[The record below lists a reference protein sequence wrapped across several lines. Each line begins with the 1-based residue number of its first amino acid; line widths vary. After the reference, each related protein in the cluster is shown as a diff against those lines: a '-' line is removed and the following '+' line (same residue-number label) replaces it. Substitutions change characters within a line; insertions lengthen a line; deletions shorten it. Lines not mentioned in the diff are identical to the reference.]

1 MSEYSILILLQDH
14 NTITFVKKRI
24 LITGGAGFIGSHL
37 CDFFIDKGY
46 AVICLDIGD
55 TDRIKHLLTNKEF
68 IFIKHDVSNPITFND
83 RLDYVLH
90 FASPARFLDYIKNP
104 VRTVKSSSFG
114 TYNAL
119 ILARQKKARFLLAST
134 DGVYGDPLEHP
145 QKESYTG
152 NVNPV
157 AQRSV
162 YDEAKR
168 FAETMTMAYCHKEKV
183 NTGIARI
190 FYTYGERM
198 RIHEGRVVP
207 VFIIAALRNRPMT
220 LFGNGRHVRSF
231 CYIGDLVEGIYKLMK
246 SDMHDPINLG
256 SPRGTSILELAY
268 LIKELTK
275 SKSNIV
281 VKKDTPI
288 EDPKARVPDIT
299 LAKSKLGWK
308 PRVSLEEGLLTT
320 INYYENNLNT

>member
-1 MSEYSILILLQDH
+1 
-14 NTITFVKKRI
+14 VKKRI

-46 AVICLDIGD
+46 AVTCLDVGD
-55 TDRIKHLLTNKEF
+55 TDRIKHLLPNKEF
-68 IFIKHDVSNPITFND
+68 MFVKHDVSKPIKFID

-90 FASPARFLDYIKNP
+90 FASPARFLDYIKHP
-104 VRTVKSSSFG
+104 VRTIKCSSFG
-114 TYNAL
+114 TYNVL
-119 ILARQKKARFLLAST
+119 MLARRKKTRFLLAST
-134 DGVYGDPLEHP
+134 DGVYGDPLQYP

-157 AQRSV
+157 AQRAV

-168 FAETMTMAYCHKEKV
+168 FAETMTMAYCRKEKV

-198 RIHEGRVVP
+198 HIREGRVVP
-207 VFIIAALRNRPMT
+207 VFIMAALKNRPMT
-220 LFGNGRHVRSF
+220 LLGNGRHVRSF
-231 CYIGDLVEGIYKLMK
+231 CYIGDLVEGIYRLMK

-256 SPRGTSILELAY
+256 SPKGTSILELAY

-275 SKSNIV
+275 SKSTIV
-281 VKKDTPI
+281 LKKNMPI
-288 EDPKARVPDIT
+288 EDPAARVPDIT
-299 LAKSKLGWK
+299 LAKSKLKWK
-308 PRVSLEEGLLTT
+308 PRVSLEEGLLKT
-320 INYYENNLNT
+320 INYYKNNLGR